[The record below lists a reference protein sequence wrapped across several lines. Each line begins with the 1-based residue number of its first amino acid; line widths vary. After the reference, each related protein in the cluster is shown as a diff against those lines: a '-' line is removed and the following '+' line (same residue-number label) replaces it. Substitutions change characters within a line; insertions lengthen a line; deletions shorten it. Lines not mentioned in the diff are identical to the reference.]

1 MTDRVTFKPYKSQMD
16 YLLKQ
21 PQGVVGRHLFKKAT
35 MIREMARM
43 QVGFKTGAL
52 YASISVSGHERTMTG
67 QSIRIGSTLP
77 YAHMH
82 HEGTRPHMIAGQNG
96 GMLRYTRGGR
106 VVYSRAVMHP
116 GTRPNR
122 YLSDNLIYALT

>member
-1 MTDRVTFKPYKSQMD
+1 MD

-21 PQGVVGRHLFKKAT
+21 PQGVVGRHLFKKAV

-43 QVGFKTGAL
+43 QVGVKTGAL
-52 YASISVSGHERTMTG
+52 SASISISQERTITG
-67 QSIRIGSTLP
+67 QSVRIGSTLS
-77 YAHMH
+77 YAYMH
-82 HEGTRPHMIAGQNG
+82 HEGTRPHMISGQNG

-122 YLSDNLIYALT
+122 YLSDNLVYALT

>member
-1 MTDRVTFKPYKSQMD
+1 MTDRIVFKPYKSQMD

-21 PQGVVGRHLFKKAT
+21 PQGVVGRHLFRKAV

-43 QVGFKTGAL
+43 QVGVRTGAL
-52 YASISVSGHERTMTG
+52 SASISISQERSMTG
-67 QSIRIGSTLP
+67 QSVRIGSTLS
-77 YAHMH
+77 YAYMH
-82 HEGTRPHMIAGQNG
+82 HEGTRPHMISGQNG

>member
-1 MTDRVTFKPYKSQMD
+1 MTDRVVFKPYKSQMD

-21 PQGVVGRHLFKKAT
+21 PQGVVGRHLFKKAV

-43 QVGFKTGAL
+43 QVGVKTGAL
-52 YASISVSGHERTMTG
+52 SASISISQERTITG
-67 QSIRIGSTLP
+67 QSVRIGSTLS
-77 YAHMH
+77 YAYMH
-82 HEGTRPHMIAGQNG
+82 HEGTRPHMISGQNG

-122 YLSDNLIYALT
+122 YLSDNLVYALT

>member
-1 MTDRVTFKPYKSQMD
+1 MTDRVVFKPYKTQMD

-21 PQGVVGRHLFKKAT
+21 PQGVVGRHLFKKAV

-43 QVGFKTGAL
+43 QVGVKTGAL
-52 YASISVSGHERTMTG
+52 SASISISQERTITG
-67 QSIRIGSTLP
+67 QSVRIGSTLS
-77 YAHMH
+77 YAYMH
-82 HEGTRPHMIAGQNG
+82 HEGTRPHMISGQNG

-122 YLSDNLIYALT
+122 YLSDNLVYALT